1 MVDKEVKRTVSN
13 LAELYGVEKR
23 PAEAHT
29 AYLNRLV
36 LRLFEEIKRY
46 QEQNNGLRQQL
57 NQSVE
62 ESAQYKE
69 LLTQIEFEQKAHE
82 QTKKEL
88 AKLKE
93 QTAAAAIET
102 EPEPTRKPTT
112 EPEQEPQPETEPPKL
127 RVKPLKQGRPMALS
141 DPDEI
146 ERVRELRRQGVSIR
160 TLTEDLKAAGYQ
172 ISRESVRR
180 LVNGITPKKGSDND

>member
-1 MVDKEVKRTVSN
+1 MVDKAVKRTVSN
-13 LAELYGVEKR
+13 LAELYGVEKQ

-29 AYLNRLV
+29 VFLNRV
-36 LRLFEEIKRY
+36 ILRLAEEITMY
-46 QEQNNGLRQQL
+46 QQQNNELRKQL

-102 EPEPTRKPTT
+102 EPTRKPTT
-112 EPEQEPQPETEPPKL
+112 EPEQEQQPETEPPKL

-141 DPDEI
+141 DPEEI

-180 LVNGITPKKGSDND
+180 LVNGITPKKGSDSE